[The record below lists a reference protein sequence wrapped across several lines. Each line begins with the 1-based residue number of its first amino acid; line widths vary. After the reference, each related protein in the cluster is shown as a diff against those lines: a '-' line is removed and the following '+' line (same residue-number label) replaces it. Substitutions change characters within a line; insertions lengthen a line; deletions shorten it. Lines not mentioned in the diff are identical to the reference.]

1 LAGAACGPPARLRTR
16 PFFFAE
22 VQLSLQRPGA
32 YIESVN
38 HPTVGAVVPED
49 GGNLPIPRQR
59 DTL

>member
-1 LAGAACGPPARLRTR
+1 VPRAGPLPDSARGPSFLP
-16 PFFFAE
+16 E